1 MFILTAFQRAIV
13 LTKLSRYPNYQ
24 LSTNKPVNP
33 ILNTFS
39 PTIHNSSLSP
49 LLQHRPNINLISKTP
64 LPLRMQMPIR
74 LRNIARANLALGRH
88 ISQPRLGLR
97 DVIHINRT
105 INDSVR
111 DVHTLWS
118 ELFRDRSA
126 QRAEGEFA
134 AGERR
139 HLRVGFD
146 GCGRAGED

>member
-64 LPLRMQMPIR
+64 LPLRMQIPIR
-74 LRNIARANLALGRH
+74 LSNIIRANLAIGRH
-88 ISQPRLGLR
+88 ALQKLLGFR
-97 DVIHINRT
+97 DIVHINRA
-105 INDSVR
+105 INDSVK

-126 QRAEGEFA
+126 QRA
-134 AGERR
+134 
-139 HLRVGFD
+139 
-146 GCGRAGED
+146 